1 MAASA
6 ALRARA
12 KPSSAPPRR
21 PSALRLWLRRQRA
34 LLRPLLLGLVGLCGL
49 GLLAAAVVAAD
60 PVARLEAAAQ
70 AFWRGGF
77 GFTVERI
84 EVEGRAYMPREVF
97 DTALGVSIGDP
108 TLGFDPKAA
117 RARLEASPWVVSARV
132 ERHLPGT
139 IRVFIVERQAFAIW
153 QHQGRFR
160 VIDRSGR
167 DLEVDNP
174 LAFGP
179 LPLVVGHGANTAA
192 AALID
197 ALRRSEETREV
208 ARRVQAA
215 VRVSDRRW
223 NLRLANGTDI
233 LLPEGQEAAAIA
245 RLAELQARERL
256 LDRPLAAIDMRL
268 PDRLVLRPL
277 PAAAPAAPPAP
288 APARSPRG

>member
-277 PAAAPAAPPAP
+277 PAAAPAALPAP